1 MSDPNEIRA
10 LKASLRGAMDT
21 AERLSALQAKVEA
34 LDEHG
39 DIPAEDL
46 EELAR
51 VTAAHAVASAAL
63 RGLVVTMQTRRGA
76 GASA

>member
-10 LKASLRGAMDT
+10 LKASLRGAVD
-21 AERLSALQAKVEA
+21 AAAALAALQPGIEA

-39 DIPAEDL
+39 DIAADDL

-51 VTAAHAVASAAL
+51 ITAAHAVASAAL
-63 RGLVVTMQTRRGA
+63 RGLVGTMQTRRTA
-76 GASA
+76 TTS